1 MIEREE
7 QIFQLWEKHPFAE
20 RALQTADGKELRI
33 LSPGVLN
40 RDSGPDFFEARIE
53 LDGQRWS
60 GNIEI
65 HVRASDWLKHG
76 HTTDKAF
83 SNVILHV
90 VRVHDCKI
98 FDDHGNVIPVLE
110 LTDELLLLSSF
121 DAACAERRRSAQDD
135 KSQQDGGLK
144 KVKERKSSKTP
155 KTIGTLQSL
164 ESLGVERLYRRS
176 AELQVELAHL
186 KGDMEALFQR
196 HLFRRFGMRTNSEP
210 FQQLA
215 HSVPGTIIRRQR
227 NNQTDLEAILFG
239 QSGLLPAIPVDG
251 YSAELL
257 YRYTNFRY
265 KYSLEPMYKQAWK
278 FMRMRPSNFPTVRIS
293 QLATLLHQE
302 EHIYTRCMNPDVSI
316 DELRKML
323 DVRASE
329 YWDEHF
335 RFEVVSGKHAKQLGE
350 EAVDSILINAVG
362 TIRYFLGVQRD
373 DEHLKDSAVELLR
386 GISPENTAAIRKSG
400 RKPVNALQSQGL
412 LEHLTRNSGSNEEN
426 DVVCE
431 NDFAYF
437 SLTNHERNKS
447 NRQNCNVV
455 REPRIRSVRLVG

>member
-33 LSPGVLN
+33 LSPGTLN
-40 RDSGPDFFEARIE
+40 RDSGPDFFDARIA
-53 LDGQRWS
+53 LDGQVWS

-90 VRVHDCKI
+90 VCVHDCKI

-110 LTDELLLLSSF
+110 LTDELLLSSGLS
-121 DAACAERRRSAQDD
+121 DRAEPRGD
-135 KSQQDGGLK
+135 
-144 KVKERKSSKTP
+144 KERKKS
-155 KTIGTLQSL
+155 IGTLHSL

-176 AELQVELAHL
+176 IELQVELVHL

-215 HSVPGTIIRRQR
+215 HRVPGTIIRRQR
-227 NNQTDLEAILFG
+227 NNLTDLEAILFG

-265 KYSLEPMYKQAWK
+265 KYSLDPMYSQAWK
-278 FMRMRPSNFPTVRIS
+278 FMRMRPANFPTVRIS

-302 EHIYTRCMNPDVSI
+302 EHIYTRCMNRDVSI
-316 DELRKML
+316 EELRKML

-335 RFEVVSGKHAKQLGE
+335 RFEVHSGKHVKLLGE

-362 TIRYFLGVQRD
+362 TIRYFLGIQRD
-373 DEHLKDSAVELLR
+373 DELLKDSAVELLR
-386 GISPENTAAIRKSG
+386 DISPENNAAIRRSG

-412 LEHLTRNSGSNEEN
+412 LEHLTRNRGSNEEN

-437 SLTNHERNKS
+437 SVTNHERNKS

-455 REPRIRSVRLVG
+455 REPRVRSVRLVG